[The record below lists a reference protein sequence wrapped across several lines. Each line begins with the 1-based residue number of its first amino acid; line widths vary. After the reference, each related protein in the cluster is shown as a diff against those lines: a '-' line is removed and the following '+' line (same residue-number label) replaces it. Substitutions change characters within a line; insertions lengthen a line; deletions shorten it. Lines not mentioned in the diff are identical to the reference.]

1 MLWLEFVVKLT
12 FFCLSESRLR
22 PIDLNLSSVNLSL
35 INYNLKIS
43 LYFMT
48 HFAYYLYITFTKP
61 YKMDKVV
68 RCKNIEGL
76 DLVENCRP

>member
-1 MLWLEFVVKLT
+1 
-12 FFCLSESRLR
+12 
-22 PIDLNLSSVNLSL
+22 
-35 INYNLKIS
+35 
-43 LYFMT
+43 MT

-68 RCKNIEGL
+68 IIIYFRCKNIEGL